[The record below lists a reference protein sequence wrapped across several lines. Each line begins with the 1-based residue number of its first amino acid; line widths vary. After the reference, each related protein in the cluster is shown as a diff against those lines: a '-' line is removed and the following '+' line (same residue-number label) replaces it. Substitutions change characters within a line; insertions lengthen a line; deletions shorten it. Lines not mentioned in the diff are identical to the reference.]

1 VTVVPPPADAPTR
14 LLTPEFWILA
24 ASTSV
29 YFLGIGSLNVLVP
42 TYVVDELG
50 GSEAT
55 SGFVMGSMAVTALLA
70 RPWFGRMA
78 DRRGAR
84 DIIAIGAALAC
95 LSVLILAIDSSL
107 AGAFASRLVMG
118 AAGAGTFTGS
128 MMLSMDI
135 APESRRAQAGAYI
148 LISFHVGLGVGP
160 IGAEPILDATSY
172 RTVWLIVSALAAVS
186 FVIAL
191 ALPNRR
197 RPIDDT
203 PPGPLVHRS
212 AILPGLVTL
221 FGVCAFNGLLQFA
234 PLYAREIGLDD
245 VGIVFTIASL
255 TIVFVRLVFGRV
267 PDMVG
272 PIRAGSWAL
281 VLTAFAA
288 AVVAFW
294 AEPAGLYVGAALL
307 ACGLSLQSPSF
318 MTLAIEG
325 VSDRERGSALATYT
339 GFFDLANAIIGPAV
353 GLIVVGFDYR
363 VAFLTAGSM
372 SLVAL
377 AILRL
382 LVAPRRMRAQAASLT
397 ITR

>member
-1 VTVVPPPADAPTR
+1 MTVEPPAVERPTR

-24 ASTSV
+24 ASASV

-55 SGFVMGSMAVTALLA
+55 SGFVMGSMAITAVVT

-84 DIIAIGAALAC
+84 DIIAIGAMVTC
-95 LSVLILAIDSSL
+95 LAILVLAVDSSL
-107 AGAFASRLVMG
+107 LGAFASRLLLG
-118 AAGAGTFTGS
+118 AGGAGTFTGAI
-128 MMLSMDI
+128 MLSMEI
-135 APESRRAQAGAYI
+135 APEHRRGEAGAYI
-148 LISFHVGLGVGP
+148 LIAFHAGLGIGP
-160 IGAEPILDATSY
+160 IGAEPLLDATSY
-172 RTVWLIVSALAAVS
+172 RTVWLVVAALAAVS
-186 FVIAL
+186 LLIAL
-191 ALPNRR
+191 ALPNRHR
-197 RPIDDT
+197 IPDGLA
-203 PPGPLVHRS
+203 PGPLIHRA

-255 TIVFVRLVFGRV
+255 TIVVVRLAFGRV
-267 PDMVG
+267 PDMIG
-272 PIRAGSWAL
+272 PVRAGSGAL

-294 AEPAGLYVGAALL
+294 AEPIGLYLGAGLL

-325 VSDRERGSALATYT
+325 VEERERGSALATYT
-339 GFFDLANAIIGPAV
+339 GFFDVANAIVGPAV

-382 LVAPRRMRAQAASLT
+382 VVAPRRTARFAAVG
-397 ITR
+397 